1 MYNHSVVPI
10 SSPGCEF
17 RFGIYAESNGCST
30 KYVKCADGYPNVQD
44 CEPGL
49 AYDDR
54 IKKCNWPDLLLD
66 ICNPAGTNHIAFSKI
81 RTVIRA
87 FTYIGL

>member
-17 RFGIYAESNGCST
+17 RFGIYPESNGCST

-49 AYDDR
+49 AYDER

-66 ICNPAGTNHIAFSKI
+66 ICNPEGTNH
-81 RTVIRA
+81 V
-87 FTYIGL
+87 

>member
-1 MYNHSVVPI
+1 MFYDLVVPL

-17 RFGIYAESNGCST
+17 RFGIYPETDGCST
-30 KYVKCADGYPNVQD
+30 KYVKCADGYPNLLD

-54 IKKCNWPDLLLD
+54 IRKCNWPDQLQEICKPEGINFLRQYTEIINVLL
-66 ICNPAGTNHIAFSKI
+66 SS
-81 RTVIRA
+81 TV
-87 FTYIGL
+87 